1 MVSFYFIFFSV
12 NVFTT
17 YCFGRVMTANIG
29 RMKRWKEA
37 KINTHNITAY
47 STCVN
52 AITHNMQTHIHNV
65 YRLDMEVRGKIEIKE
80 EISKKKEKEKVF
92 KR

>member
-1 MVSFYFIFFSV
+1 MVSLFYIFFCKR
-12 NVFTT
+12 FTT

-29 RMKRWKEA
+29 RMKRWKEE

-52 AITHNMQTHIHNV
+52 AIAHNMQTRIHNA
-65 YRLDMEVRGKIEIKE
+65 YRLDMEVRGKIEIK
-80 EISKKKEKEKVF
+80 
-92 KR
+92 